1 MTKPCEQCGNSVD
14 LLKPGRVPRFCST
27 KCRVAANRPAIP
39 VELRKLD
46 RWVRWS
52 PTKVPL
58 RLDGSAASSTDPES
72 WSSFAQ
78 VRAHRRKGFVLGE
91 GIGCFDLDHCL
102 SGSTLS
108 RPAQAFLDNTP
119 ATYVEVSPSGT
130 GLHVWGLLPE
140 GPGTRRKVG
149 SLAIERYSRSR
160 YITVTGRRWPGS
172 VSRLADLSEVRL

>member
-27 KCRVAANRPAIP
+27 RCRVAANRPAIP
-39 VELRKLD
+39 VELRNLD

-58 RLDGSAASSTDPES
+58 SLDGSAASSTDPGS

-78 VRAHRRKGFVLGE
+78 VRAHRRKGFVLGD

-102 SGSTLS
+102 TGPTLS
-108 RPAQAFLDNTP
+108 RSAQVFLAAVP
-119 ATYVEVSPSGT
+119 PTYVEVSPSGT
-130 GLHVWGLLPE
+130 GLHVWGRLPE
-140 GPGTRRKVG
+140 APGFRRKVG
-149 SLAIERYSRSR
+149 QLSIERYSRSR
-160 YITVTGRRWPGS
+160 YITVTGHRWPGS
-172 VSRLADLSEVRL
+172 VSRLADLSEVTL